1 MSFGASTPKYLVLFY
16 GVSSGANGANLG
28 SDERDLVTLVYLVLN
43 TEENKVSG
51 METYVRHYMDNFE
64 TNRRTEQRDTHGA
77 PDGANSVCNADYK
90 C

>member
-43 TEENKVSG
+43 TEENKVSI
-51 METYVRHYMDNFE
+51 METY
-64 TNRRTEQRDTHGA
+64 G
-77 PDGANSVCNADYK
+77 
-90 C
+90 

>member
-1 MSFGASTPKYLVLFY
+1 MTYSSANRAVNINYEINGKKSRFDQILPDMSFGASTPKYLVLFY

-51 METYVRHYMDNFE
+51 MDQETY
-64 TNRRTEQRDTHGA
+64 G
-77 PDGANSVCNADYK
+77 
-90 C
+90 

>member
-1 MSFGASTPKYLVLFY
+1 MTYSSANRAVNINYEINEKKSRFDQIWPGMSFGASTPKYLVLFY

-51 METYVRHYMDNFE
+51 METYGLI
-64 TNRRTEQRDTHGA
+64 TL
-77 PDGANSVCNADYK
+77 
-90 C
+90 